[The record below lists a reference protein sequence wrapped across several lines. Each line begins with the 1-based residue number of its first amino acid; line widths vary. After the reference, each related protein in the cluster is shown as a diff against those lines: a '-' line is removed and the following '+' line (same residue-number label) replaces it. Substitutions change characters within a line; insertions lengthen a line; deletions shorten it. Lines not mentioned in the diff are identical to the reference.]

1 MNISSLKTCFVVAA
15 LALAASPPAF
25 ASAEN
30 MAADTEPAQIDTAD
44 SETRANPV
52 LGVDNQADKT
62 SSRYPFINYKANH
75 IRLNGADWSGL
86 RLALHNAAQGH
97 GTANIVHIGDSHIQA
112 EGNTSRTRRQMQQKY
127 GNAGRG
133 LITPF
138 RLAGTNQPT
147 DYRITSPSTF
157 AAAKLMRLPWPTTM
171 GFTGISLPI
180 SSAATTFDIHNSD
193 AFDTIVVYGRG
204 KIAIT
209 KIEAGGQAICFEGL
223 AGDNSFSAALSDA
236 TSACTIT
243 LSAPGG
249 NIFGFELRYG
259 NDGVRYHAIGNNG
272 ATFAQYNSIPG
283 FGSAIRQLS
292 PDLVI
297 ISLGTNEAFGKTTD
311 EAITRQIDTMVDDIR
326 AHNPEVQILLTT
338 PAECQRSIYTT
349 KRTRRRRGRKARTRR
364 IRTYAVNTNIARL
377 RATILR
383 YGESHN
389 IATWDWYDVAGGDG
403 ASHHWLSANLLGG
416 DRIHRTWTGYH
427 LEGDLLAEALD
438 KAISGIMPS
447 GQTAD
452 APTSTVSKETPSADK
467 ASSSQP
473 SAKKKATTKK
483 PSATY
488 KTKKA
493 QKAKTYNK
501 RSKKRK
507 KRRR

>member
-1 MNISSLKTCFVVAA
+1 MNAALSKICFVVML
-15 LALAASPPAF
+15 LALEPAPLAF
-25 ASAEN
+25 ASADSTV
-30 MAADTEPAQIDTAD
+30 ADAGSAQTDTADTE
-44 SETRANPV
+44 TRTNPI
-52 LGVDNQADKT
+52 LGNEDQA
-62 SSRYPFINYKANH
+62 SQVSRRYPFIHYKANY
-75 IRLNGADWSGL
+75 IKLNGADWSGL

-97 GTANIVHIGDSHIQA
+97 GIASIAHIGDSHIQA
-112 EGNTSRTRRQMQQKY
+112 EGNTSRIRRQMQQKY

-157 AAAKLMRLPWPTTM
+157 AAAKLMRLPWTTTM

-180 SSAATTFDIHNSD
+180 SSTATTFDIHNSD
-193 AFDTIVVYGRG
+193 TFDTIIVYGQG

-209 KIEAGGQAICFEGL
+209 KIEAGGQAIGFEGL
-223 AGDNSFSAALSDA
+223 AGDNFFSAALSDA
-236 TSACTIT
+236 TTACTIT

-259 NDGVRYHAIGNNG
+259 NKGVRYHAIGNNG
-272 ATFAQYNSIPG
+272 ATFAQYNGIPG
-283 FGSAIRQLS
+283 FGSAIQQLS

-311 EAITRQIDTMVDDIR
+311 EAFTRQIDAMVNDVR
-326 AHNPEVQILLTT
+326 THNPEAQILLTT

-377 RATILR
+377 RTAILR

-389 IATWDWYDVAGGDG
+389 IAIWDWYDVAGGDG
-403 ASHHWLSANLLGG
+403 ASSLWLSAHLLGG

-438 KAISGIMPS
+438 NAISGTMPS
-447 GQTAD
+447 TQVASTPANTASQE
-452 APTSTVSKETPSADK
+452 APSADK
-467 ASSSQP
+467 ASTAQP
-473 SAKKKATTKK
+473 SAKKKATAKK
-483 PSATY
+483 SAAKY
-488 KTKKA
+488 NTKKA
-493 QKAKTYNK
+493 PKAKSYNK